1 LFGWSLDEWVAREKR
16 LEPLKGVW
24 YKWSR
29 IMDSRHKDGLK
40 WALTACILAIIISP
54 LVTILSGSPNFSALV
69 LLPLAVFFWLA
80 VRPGRV
86 DLGISPGRPRH
97 YGLAVA
103 YPLIVM
109 GLLLMLIWRLEG
121 ISWAGMD
128 GRRIAF
134 VIAVNSLAGTLGVLL
149 TEEGFFRGV
158 VWGLL
163 GTRDV
168 DGRRILIFT
177 SVAFLIWHVP
187 VAFLEMGEGFPR
199 SAIPVYLVN
208 VLLLGLNWGLLR
220 LASGSVIVPALS
232 HAVWNAIAYK
242 FFGFGVEY
250 GELARSSFTVLDPER
265 GVAGIGLNAAFA
277 LILWMLVAAGARR
290 KRGPSA

>member
-1 LFGWSLDEWVAREKR
+1 MNATR
-16 LEPLKGVW
+16 
-24 YKWSR
+24 
-29 IMDSRHKDGLK
+29 KDGLK
-40 WALTACILAIIISP
+40 WALIACILAITISP
-54 LVTILSGSPNFSALV
+54 LVTVLSGSPNFSALV
-69 LLPLAVFFWLA
+69 LLPLAVVFWLI
-80 VRPGRV
+80 VRPSRQELGLRPGR
-86 DLGISPGRPRH
+86 PGY

-103 YPLIVM
+103 YPLFVM
-109 GLLLMLIWRLEG
+109 GLLMILIWRIEG
-121 ISWAGMD
+121 ISWTDMD

-163 GTRDV
+163 KTRNL
-168 DGRRILIFT
+168 DGRRILLFT

-187 VAFLEMGEGFPR
+187 VAFLEMGEGFPK
-199 SAIPVYLVN
+199 SAIPIYLAN
-208 VLLLGLNWGLLR
+208 VILLGLNWGLMR

-277 LILWMLVAAGARR
+277 LMLWALLAARR
-290 KRGPSA
+290 RA